1 MAVVCA
7 TCDTNAHSGLRVGC
21 GVGHLDC
28 EVLGQAVPHRG
39 VRGGLQAGVADGHA
53 EARHVEDGHEALDAA
68 HHDLLGRYEPLQGP
82 ARHVVQEAGE
92 RREGHGDLGVEV
104 AVDLL
109 RAPLQVE
116 HRRVGDLH
124 GVVDGRVKMEMRC
137 ADWSFAVQT

>member
-28 EVLGQAVPHRG
+28 EVLGQAVPHRS
-39 VRGGLQAGVADGHA
+39 VGGCRACLHAGVADGHA
-53 EARHVEDGHEALDAA
+53 EARHVEDCHKAFDAA

-82 ARHVVQEAGE
+82 DRHVVQEAGE
-92 RREGHGDLGVEV
+92 RREGHCDLGVEV

-109 RAPLQVE
+109 RTFLQLE
-116 HRRVGDLH
+116 HSRVGDLH
-124 GVVDGRVKMEMRC
+124 DSARHWR
-137 ADWSFAVQT
+137 WLR